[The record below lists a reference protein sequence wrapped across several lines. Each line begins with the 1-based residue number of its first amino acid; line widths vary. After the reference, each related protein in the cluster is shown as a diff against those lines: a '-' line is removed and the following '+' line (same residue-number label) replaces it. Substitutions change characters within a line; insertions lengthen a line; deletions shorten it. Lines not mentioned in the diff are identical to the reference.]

1 MYKFNLVNNRLIKF
15 ISRTLGLL
23 CILQCSGIGMVF
35 CSDKF
40 ASLSV
45 DDGLNHN
52 SVLAILQDELG
63 MMWFGTYDGLSRY
76 DGYQFQ
82 NFRNNINS
90 PSGMSH
96 NIVNTL
102 AKGDGGIWIGTLS
115 GLNFYDLRTNT
126 FQRYFTS
133 NSGLPSDHIRS
144 LLVDIVGRLWIGTDK
159 GLCRMNNAQENHIE
173 KISLGQD
180 NLPFVTSMLESASGE
195 LWVGT
200 NTSVFVYRDGEFT
213 RPGEFVGKHLVVS
226 ALTEDDRG
234 NIWIATLNDGLY
246 ILDMDRKEPLVHYD
260 KTNDWFEHN
269 DVRSVKSLK
278 NGQVWVGTNN
288 GGLLV
293 FENKHQIIQSY
304 NHAPKDANTINSSTI
319 MAISEDN
326 DGGVWLGNYEAGIN
340 YYHQDKKDFGW
351 KKPATF
357 SDYNITS
364 LAQGSNGNIWVGTR
378 TEGINRYN
386 TKTGTASYF
395 DINSFSE
402 RFSLQK
408 RPVLSILEDK
418 SRNLWIGRYEGG
430 LLRVGLD
437 SKQVVKY
444 KLGADNS
451 NAPQGNE
458 HIYKILEDEFGK
470 VWVGSLNGLFLFDKA
485 QGKFDRM
492 YNGSIMEML
501 KMGTDIWASTGN
513 QLMLFDTKDRSS
525 TYFDTNQHHDEKFAT
540 ILSIHKDGQDN
551 LWLGTRGQGLVKFHI
566 PTRQMTG
573 FTTNDGLA
581 NNIIEG
587 ILEDEEGFLWL
598 SSNRGLTRFDPRS
611 SQAINYEKTDG
622 LQGNDFRQK
631 SCLKTSSGLLVFGGF
646 NGFNIFDPKTIQDNQ
661 LIPKPIITDLIV
673 GNTSVFDR
681 LSKVNLADHINFVNS
696 IELQYFQSSIRF
708 EFTSTNFLSPEKN
721 RFSYQLAGHQDE
733 WSNPTGQHSATFTN
747 LPTGSYKFS
756 LKTANN
762 DGYWSDT
769 SKTLKVV
776 VLPPPWLSWWA
787 YCLYAA
793 VFLVVCTIMVKGFIR
808 QQQLKNKLA
817 VDKALTELK
826 FQLFTNISH
835 EFKTPLTLI
844 MVPLQQL
851 LSMEALG
858 EKVKQKLGSI
868 QDSANRLQEMINQ
881 LLDFRRLENKMDKP
895 QWSKADIVAFVQQKC
910 RHFNALAEEKQ
921 ITFVV
926 ECEPNTF
933 TAQFDSDKL
942 EKIIYN
948 LLSNS
953 FKYTDSGTVRL
964 KFKVLDDDKI
974 QMSVS
979 DTGVGMAKDQLPYIF
994 DRFYQTG
1001 SPTKIS
1007 TSTGIGLAYVNEL
1020 VKCLDGTIEVESEP
1034 GKGTSFVVRIPLLK
1048 TVVQLVP
1055 ENVNA
1060 EGALSDKGKTT
1071 ILIVEDEEQL
1081 RAMLK
1086 EEFGSNYEVLEAENG
1101 EVGLELATELVPDLI
1116 VSDVS
1121 MPVMD
1126 GIRFTEEVRN
1136 KEQCNHIP
1144 IILLTA
1150 HTSGQHKIE
1159 GLQKGANDYI
1169 NKPFNIF
1176 ELKAKVE
1183 NLLFAQKLLR
1193 QKIKKE
1199 FLTNPAPESFPDEQ
1213 DKFLRRAMEVVETQ
1227 LANSDFNV
1235 DIFCREI
1242 GMSRTQLYR
1251 KIEATTGQS
1260 VKEFIRTI
1268 RLKKAADL
1276 LSNTN
1281 MQVKEVALAVGFNN
1295 LPYFRKCF
1303 QEQFGTS
1310 PKKFGMKTA

>member
-23 CILQCSGIGMVF
+23 CVLQCSGIGMVF
-35 CSDKF
+35 SSDKF

-76 DGYQFQ
+76 DGYRFQ
-82 NFRNNINS
+82 NFRNDINS

-126 FQRYFTS
+126 FQKYFTS
-133 NSGLPSDHIRS
+133 NNGLPSDHIGA
-144 LLVDIVGRLWIGTDK
+144 LLRDRKGRLWIGTDE
-159 GLCRMNNAQENHIE
+159 GLCRMDGAQGNLIENIW
-173 KISLGQD
+173 LGPND
-180 NLPFVTSMLESASGE
+180 PHSITSILESTNGR

-200 NTSVFVYRDGEFT
+200 KSSLFVHIDGRFRKSLDFLE
-213 RPGEFVGKHLVVS
+213 KHLVVS
-226 ALTEDDRG
+226 ALTEDGKG
-234 NIWIATLNDGLY
+234 NIWIATINDGLY
-246 ILDMDRKEPLVHYD
+246 ILDPDREEPLVHYD
-260 KTNDWFEHN
+260 KTNNWFEHN

-278 NGQVWVGTNN
+278 NGEVWVGMNN

-293 FENKHQIIQSY
+293 FENKHQIIRSY

-319 MAISEDN
+319 MTISEDN

-378 TEGINRYN
+378 TQGINQYN

-395 DINSFSE
+395 DIMPFSGK
-402 RFSLQK
+402 FTLQN
-408 RPVLSILEDK
+408 RPVLSILEDR

-430 LLRVGLD
+430 LLGVGLD
-437 SKQVVKY
+437 NRQVEKY
-444 KLGADNS
+444 QLDENS
-451 NAPQGNE
+451 SNPASGNE
-458 HIYKILEDEFGK
+458 HIYKILEDELGK
-470 VWVGSLNGLFLFDKA
+470 IWVGSLNGLFLFDHT
-485 QGKFDRM
+485 QGKFDKV
-492 YNGSIMEML
+492 YDGSIMEML
-501 KMGTDIWASTGN
+501 KIGHEIWASTGN

-525 TYFDTNQHHDEKFAT
+525 TYYDTNQHYNEKFST
-540 ILSIHKDGQDN
+540 ILSIHKDGLDN

-566 PTRQMTG
+566 PSRQMTG

-661 LIPKPIITDLIV
+661 LVPKPIITDLIV
-673 GNTSVFDR
+673 GNTSVFDT

-721 RFSYQLAGHQDE
+721 RFSYRLVGHQDE

-787 YCLYAA
+787 YCLYA
-793 VFLVVCTIMVKGFIR
+793 VIFLVVCTIMVKGFIR

-851 LSMEALG
+851 LSMDALG
-858 EKVKQKLGSI
+858 DKVRQKLGSI
-868 QDSANRLQEMINQ
+868 QDSTNRLQEMINQ

-895 QWSKADIVAFVQQKC
+895 LWSKADIVAFVQQKC
-910 RHFNALAEEKQ
+910 RHFNTLAEEKQ
-921 ITFVV
+921 IVFVV
-926 ECEPNTF
+926 DCEPNTF

-942 EKIIYN
+942 EKIIHN

-974 QMSVS
+974 QLSVS
-979 DTGVGMAKDQLPYIF
+979 DTGVGIAKDQLPYIF
-994 DRFYQTG
+994 NRFYQTG

-1020 VKCLDGTIEVESEP
+1020 VKCLNGTIEVESEP
-1034 GKGTSFVVRIPLLK
+1034 GKGTSFVVLIPLPK
-1048 TVVQLVP
+1048 TDVQPEP
-1055 ENVNA
+1055 ENA
-1060 EGALSDKGKTT
+1060 DGIQSDKGKPS
-1071 ILIVEDEEQL
+1071 ILIVEDEEKL

-1086 EEFGSNYEVLEAENG
+1086 EEFGSGYEIMEAENG
-1101 EVGLELATELVPDLI
+1101 EVGLELAAELVPDLI

-1150 HTSGQHKIE
+1150 HTSGQHKID

-1169 NKPFNIF
+1169 NKPFNML
-1176 ELKAKVE
+1176 ELKAKIE

-1199 FLTNPAPESFPDEQ
+1199 FLINPSPESFPDEQ

-1227 LANSDFNV
+1227 LANSDFSV
-1235 DIFCREI
+1235 DMFCRDI

-1276 LSNTN
+1276 LSNTD
-1281 MQVKEVALAVGFNN
+1281 MQVKEVAHAVGFNN

-1303 QEQFGTS
+1303 QEQFGAS